1 MEVIKMAKLK
11 KFEKSILS
19 VEDYIKLG
27 KDYDEL
33 SAQIKELTA
42 RKNELSAKIKEGAE
56 KFGVKDDK
64 GSFYLESDEFI
75 LGKVCRKSMKLN
87 QSKAKDTLE
96 SLGVGDVIDEVT
108 TYTVNEDRLNQ
119 AVQDGRVS
127 IDTVRSFTDVKVDYS
142 VSVKVKESMPEVEQ
156 SSLMAA
162 KRK

>member
-1 MEVIKMAKLK
+1 MAKLK

-142 VSVKVKESMPEVEQ
+142 VSVKVKEYMPEVEQ

-162 KRK
+162 KIK

>member
-1 MEVIKMAKLK
+1 MAKLK
-11 KFEKSILS
+11 KFEKPILS

-33 SAQIKELTA
+33 SAQIKEHTA